1 MQEGAREPNSSF
13 EIVSYPLTHRI
24 EDKYNSN
31 TNMLRKKSKSEDKER
46 KLSQKRES
54 LDRSVS
60 ENSFNN
66 SRNSLD
72 GLDDSMSNDIKLE
85 IFDEVDKIEKEM
97 EMELDIER
105 AQLRRDRDT
114 RRSSN
119 KSISIVEKLFRAD
132 VEGEKFETTSNV
144 FRQAIDP
151 RNTSRLRWD
160 FVIVLAVLYN
170 CLIIPLRIGFGDDK
184 FGPLSAIDLL
194 IDLMFMSDIVVNFIT
209 GYFRTVK
216 ETGEQQLV
224 LSQPAAALHYL
235 RTWFSFDI
243 VASLPVDLMLLLQ
256 VSPKVLLYMRFPRML
271 RLLRLPRLFRYMK
284 RWEEYIGLSK
294 EVLRL
299 CKTIFLLF
307 VFAHFSAC
315 IQFFAAQ
322 LQDFPTDT
330 WVYKAGIKDS
340 PKMEQYAF
348 SLFTA
353 LSHMLCIGYG
363 PTGGP
368 RNLTEVWLI
377 TVSMCIGA
385 SFYII
390 LVGMISST
398 LVSSDNSERRRG
410 STARA
415 MSISSRMSFSGE
427 IV

>member
-1 MQEGAREPNSSF
+1 MVF
-13 EIVSYPLTHRI
+13 
-24 EDKYNSN
+24 K
-31 TNMLRKKSKSEDKER
+31 RKTSKPKTDVEMASANNGDRQDVR
-46 KLSQKRES
+46 KS
-54 LDRSVS
+54 LDLESQDSVHRSLGS
-60 ENSFNN
+60 QS
-66 SRNSLD
+66 SLTPSD
-72 GLDDSMSNDIKLE
+72 AQLQ
-85 IFDEVDKIEKEM
+85 IFDELDQIEQKG
-97 EMELDIER
+97 IK
-105 AQLRRDRDT
+105 AAHQH

-119 KSISIVEKLFRAD
+119 KSVSIIEKMLNRD
-132 VEGEKFETTSNV
+132 DDQKGIRTTQNV
-144 FRQAIDP
+144 FKQAIDP

-170 CLIIPLRIGFGDDK
+170 CLVIPLRIGFGDDK
-184 FGPLSAIDLL
+184 FGPFSAIDLL
-194 IDLMFMSDIVVNFIT
+194 IDLMFMSDIFVNFVT

-224 LSQPAAALHYL
+224 LSQPAAAYHYA
-235 RTWFSFDI
+235 RTWFFFDTI
-243 VASLPVDLMLLLQ
+243 ASLPVDFMLLLQ

-284 RWEEYIGLSK
+284 RWEEYIGLK
-294 EVLRL
+294 PQVLRL

-322 LQDFPTDT
+322 LQDFPADC
-330 WVYKAGIKDS
+330 WVAKAKLVQK
-340 PKMEQYAF
+340 PKMEQYAY

-363 PTGGP
+363 PTAGP
-368 RNLTEVWLI
+368 TNLTEVWLI
-377 TVSMCIGA
+377 TISMCIGA

-398 LVSSDNSERRRG
+398 LVDADQNRSRG
-410 STARA
+410 REGVRA
-415 MSISSRMSFSGE
+415 MSVSSRMSFSGD

>member
-1 MQEGAREPNSSF
+1 MDIEAQESLPFSTSRGSRLSDNAS
-13 EIVSYPLTHRI
+13 LT
-24 EDKYNSN
+24 
-31 TNMLRKKSKSEDKER
+31 SEDKN
-46 KLSQKRES
+46 LQ
-54 LDRSVS
+54 L
-60 ENSFNN
+60 
-66 SRNSLD
+66 
-72 GLDDSMSNDIKLE
+72 
-85 IFDEVDKIEKEM
+85 FDEIEQ
-97 EMELDIER
+97 IER
-105 AQLRRDRDT
+105 IQSYQEHHGGSSK

-119 KSISIVEKLFRAD
+119 KSVSIVDKLFR
-132 VEGEKFETTSNV
+132 GEEDQKDIKITNNV
-144 FRQAIDP
+144 FKQALDP
-151 RNTSRLRWD
+151 RNTGRLRWD

-194 IDLMFMSDIVVNFIT
+194 IDLMFMADIVVNFLT
-209 GYFRTVK
+209 GYFRANK
-216 ETGEQQLV
+216 ETGEEELV
-224 LSQPAAALHYL
+224 LSQPAPALHYL
-235 RTWFSFDI
+235 RTWFFFDTI
-243 VASLPVDLMLLLQ
+243 ASLPVDLMLLLQ

-294 EVLRL
+294 QVLRL

-322 LQDFPTDT
+322 LQDFPQDS
-330 WVYKAGIKDS
+330 WVTKSGIENS

-368 RNLTEVWLI
+368 RNITEVWLI

-398 LVSSDNSERRRG
+398 LVDADSKDNDKKEKG
-410 STARA
+410 RA

>member
-1 MQEGAREPNSSF
+1 MVFSRSITNSSN
-13 EIVSYPLTHRI
+13 RG
-24 EDKYNSN
+24 
-31 TNMLRKKSKSEDKER
+31 RKKSIEIVENNNNNDDHKNGEIADAKDRKKS
-46 KLSQKRES
+46 
-54 LDRSVS
+54 
-60 ENSFNN
+60 
-66 SRNSLD
+66 
-72 GLDDSMSNDIKLE
+72 LE
-85 IFDEVDKIEKEM
+85 VKS
-97 EMELDIER
+97 LDIEAQEGSLPR
-105 AQLRRDRDT
+105 AGSACSQGSISLSAEDMQMQIFDQIDQIEQMGYQQARGRDT
-114 RRSSN
+114 RRNSN
-119 KSISIVEKLFRAD
+119 KSISIVEKLFRND
-132 VEGEKFETTSNV
+132 EDQVTEKTENV
-144 FRQAIDP
+144 FKKAIDP

-184 FGPLSAIDLL
+184 FGPMSAIDLL
-194 IDLMFMSDIVVNFIT
+194 IDLMFMADIFVNFVT
-209 GYFRTVK
+209 GYFRHIR

-224 LSQPAAALHYL
+224 LSQPAPALHYA
-235 RTWFSFDI
+235 RTWFFFDTI
-243 VASLPVDLMLLLQ
+243 ASLPVDLMLLLQ

-284 RWEEYIGLSK
+284 RWEDYIGLSK
-294 EVLRL
+294 QVLRL

-322 LQDFPTDT
+322 LQDFPADS
-330 WVYKAGIKDS
+330 WVTKAGIAHNT
-340 PKMEQYAF
+340 PKIEQYAF

-368 RNLTEVWLI
+368 RNITEVWLI

-385 SFYII
+385 SFFMI
-390 LVGMISST
+390 LIGLISST
-398 LVSSDNSERRRG
+398 LVDTDQREVVHRKSSVG
-410 STARA
+410 RA

>member
-1 MQEGAREPNSSF
+1 MVLG
-13 EIVSYPLTHRI
+13 
-24 EDKYNSN
+24 
-31 TNMLRKKSKSEDKER
+31 RKKTSEAKKDDDIEMAKKDNGPR
-46 KLSQKRES
+46 
-54 LDRSVS
+54 RS
-60 ENSFNN
+60 
-66 SRNSLD
+66 
-72 GLDDSMSNDIKLE
+72 
-85 IFDEVDKIEKEM
+85 
-97 EMELDIER
+97 LDIESQNSMPSVGR
-105 AQLRRDRDT
+105 NNSSVDSLTPSDMQMQIFDQIEQIERSHNFGSGRDH

-119 KSISIVEKLFRAD
+119 KSVSIIEKMLNKTEDTVEFRRTD
-132 VEGEKFETTSNV
+132 NI

-170 CLIIPLRIGFGDDK
+170 CLVIPMRIGFGDDK

-194 IDLMFMSDIVVNFIT
+194 IDLMFMSDIFVNFVT
-209 GYFRTVK
+209 GYFRTIK
-216 ETGEQQLV
+216 DTGEQQLV
-224 LSQPAAALHYL
+224 LSQPAAALHYA
-235 RTWFSFDI
+235 RSWFFFDMI
-243 VASLPVDLMLLLQ
+243 ASLPVDFMLLLK

-271 RLLRLPRLFRYMK
+271 RLMRLPRLFRYMN

-294 EVLRL
+294 QVLRL
-299 CKTIFLLF
+299 CKTLFLLF

-315 IQFFAAQ
+315 IQFFASQ
-322 LQDFPTDT
+322 LQDFPADS
-330 WVYKAGIKDS
+330 WVTKTGIHENT
-340 PKMEQYAF
+340 PKIEQYAF

-368 RNLTEVWLI
+368 RNITEVWLI

-398 LVSSDNSERRRG
+398 LTMNDTDSKEKRERSG
-410 STARA
+410 RA
-415 MSISSRMSFSGE
+415 MSISSRMSFSGD

>member
-1 MQEGAREPNSSF
+1 MGQLESNIRASLELANRSSMDLDEG
-13 EIVSYPLTHRI
+13 
-24 EDKYNSN
+24 SN
-31 TNMLRKKSKSEDKER
+31 AS
-46 KLSQKRES
+46 
-54 LDRSVS
+54 
-60 ENSFNN
+60 
-66 SRNSLD
+66 
-72 GLDDSMSNDIKLE
+72 DIKIE
-85 IFDEVDKIEKEM
+85 MYNEVDRIQEQRDCDIEK
-97 EMELDIER
+97 
-105 AQLRRDRDT
+105 ANTQQPGRRNMDT

-119 KSISIVEKLFRAD
+119 KSISLVEKLFNKENEAEFK
-132 VEGEKFETTSNV
+132 VTTNV
-144 FRQAIDP
+144 FKQAIDP
-151 RNTSRLRWD
+151 RNTGRLRWD

-184 FGPLSAIDLL
+184 FGPMSAIDLL
-194 IDLMFMSDIVVNFIT
+194 IDMMFMSDIVVNFFT

-216 ETGEQQLV
+216 ETQEQQLV
-224 LSQPAAALHYL
+224 LSQPTVALHYL
-235 RTWFSFDI
+235 RTWFPFDI

-315 IQFFAAQ
+315 TQFFAAQ
-322 LQDFPTDT
+322 LQDFPSDT
-330 WVYKAGIKDS
+330 WVFKAGLVGK
-340 PKMEQYAF
+340 PKMEQYAY

-368 RNLTEVWLI
+368 RNLTEVWMI

-398 LVSSDNSERRRG
+398 LVSSDKEERRRG